1 MKPCFRWLATQKT
14 CPRPTTANDVVTT
27 SIIHLKLFLVYWCCL
42 MKGFICEGKKKEKV
56 KLEEWYKGSLM
67 KRNFPLPPG
76 RKSVILKLSLR
87 ERGGVVKVIRWAPVG
102 ATFLYDSS
110 LSRKIWIAVFSM
122 NLFIDLPSPGYC
134 LRFFFFFILELNIA
148 QLYIASY

>member
-27 SIIHLKLFLVYWCCL
+27 SIIHLKHFLYTDVVWWRAL
-42 MKGFICEGKKKEKV
+42 SAKEKKKEKV

-110 LSRKIWIAVFSM
+110 LIWKIWIAVFSM

-134 LRFFFFFILELNIA
+134 LRFFFFSF
-148 QLYIASY
+148 